1 MNMGNNMG
9 MGGMNGGNMGMQNM
23 NMNGG
28 MGMGNNNG
36 MNMQNMNAGFMH
48 H

>member
-1 MNMGNNMG
+1 MG
-9 MGGMNGGNMGMQNM
+9 MGGVGGMNGGSSMQNM

-28 MGMGNNNG
+28 MGMGGNNMNG
-36 MNMQNMNAGFMH
+36 MGMQNMNAGFMH